1 MKKKIYLILALVY
14 ILSFIL
20 QSAVLA
26 SDVMPLNNNTHL
38 TSTAFH
44 ISSSGRAT
52 VDVKYNGYPNI
63 TTGATITITIEKR
76 NLLVFWKDV
85 INDSITVTGETYNN
99 SIYYYLQS
107 FGTGTYRCT
116 VVYTVSGS
124 GGADDVIPYEGTAV
138 YQN

>member
-1 MKKKIYLILALVY
+1 MRKKLCLVLSFVF

-20 QSAVLA
+20 QTFVSA
-26 SDVMPLNNNTHL
+26 DNVMLLNNNTGL
-38 TSTAFH
+38 TSTNFN

-52 VDVKYNGYPNI
+52 VDIYYSGYPNI
-63 TTGATITITIEKR
+63 TTGATITIKIEKR

-85 INDSITVTGETYNN
+85 INDSITVTGESYNN